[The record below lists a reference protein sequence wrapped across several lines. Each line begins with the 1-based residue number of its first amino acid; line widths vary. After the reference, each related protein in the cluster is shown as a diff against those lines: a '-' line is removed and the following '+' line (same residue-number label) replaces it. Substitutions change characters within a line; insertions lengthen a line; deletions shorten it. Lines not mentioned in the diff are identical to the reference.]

1 MIPVFWRYAVASYL
15 KIFCLTVGSIVSILI
30 VSRFKDIAHF
40 AALSANW
47 SKTALF
53 TSVQIPFI
61 LPMAIPISALFA
73 SFLLV
78 QKMSRSH
85 ELAALRSAGF
95 SLSQILTPLLFVGGF
110 LTLANFFLCAKITPI
125 CQLESLKIL
134 HQEASPNP
142 LVLLQRRKLMKLKNT
157 YVQLKEK
164 EDKIVDL
171 VLIAHTGNHPRLE
184 LITSDLLR
192 LEGEQFIGEH
202 TAIVSHPSSEGFDFD
217 PLLIEN
223 LASLSMQAPLLS
235 EFLTKRS
242 HKPTI
247 RALDFRMLLQASQK
261 SGKTGRVALVEL
273 LRRCSLSLA
282 VLTFT
287 FLGSAFG
294 MESGRK
300 QSKRGSL
307 YALFLALLLLSS
319 YFLGKGLR
327 FHATVSF
334 LAFLLPHALS
344 WVCSI
349 WRLRSVSRGLEQ

>member
-1 MIPVFWRYAVASYL
+1 MIPVFWRYAISSYL
-15 KIFCLTVGSIVSILI
+15 KIFSLSVGSIVSILI

-40 AALSANW
+40 AALSADW
-47 SKTALF
+47 PKTALF
-53 TSVQIPFI
+53 TSYQIPFI

-95 SLSQILTPLLFVGGF
+95 SLRQILMPILLTGGF
-110 LTLANFFLCAKITPI
+110 LTLANFFLCAEITPI
-125 CQLESLKIL
+125 CQLESIKIL

-142 LVLLQRRKLMKLKNT
+142 LVLLQRRKLMKLKTT

-164 EDKIVDL
+164 EGQIVDL
-171 VLIAHTGNHPRLE
+171 VLIAHTGSHPRLE
-184 LITSDLLR
+184 LIASDLLR
-192 LEGEQFIGEH
+192 LEEDQLIGEG

-223 LASLSMQAPLLS
+223 LSTLSMQAPLLS

-242 HKPTI
+242 HKTTI
-247 RALDFRMLLQASQK
+247 RALDFRMLLQA
-261 SGKTGRVALVEL
+261 GKKPGKKGRVALVEL

-287 FLGSAFG
+287 FLGCAFG
-294 MESGRK
+294 METGKK
-300 QSKRGSL
+300 QSKSGSL
-307 YALFLALLLLSS
+307 YALSLALLLLSS

-327 FHATVSF
+327 FHATVSA

-344 WVCSI
+344 WVCSV
-349 WRLRSVSRGLEQ
+349 WRLKCVSRGS